1 MRRPRR
7 VKQAL
12 GCCLLL
18 VGIAL
23 AGSATALVHSA
34 FAALPSADAVRA
46 RAMAPTSLILDR
58 DGRMLYEIIDPRTGS
73 HRPLPLDEIPPALWQ
88 GVVATEDATFF
99 SNPGFDPRAI
109 ARALWTNLRYGEI
122 RSGASTITQQ
132 LARNL
137 LMSAGERFERT
148 WSRKVREAIL
158 AFHMTRTLSKD
169 EILALYL
176 NETYF
181 GNLAYGVEAAARAY
195 FGKPVRELGLAECA
209 LLAGLPQSPE
219 GYNPLT
225 NMEAAKERQKVVLG
239 LMVKAGYITPEQG
252 ELVARE
258 PLHLASSHLSIEAPH
273 FTMLVREQLGSL
285 VGEEAVLRGGLRVH
299 TTLDLDAQRAAEA
312 QVRRHLE
319 RLNEER
325 DGLPGHNVRNAA
337 AVVIDHAD
345 GAVIAMVGSPD
356 YFDARIDGA
365 VNGAVA
371 LRQPGSALKPF
382 TYAAAFARGLTPATM
397 TTDVETAFV
406 TREGE
411 PYVPVNYDYRF
422 HGPVLL
428 RQALACSYNVV
439 AVKVLNRIGI
449 PALTGLAADVGITTL
464 DQAQSNGLALTLGST
479 EVRLLELT
487 AAYGALATGG
497 YRVKPMF
504 IREIT
509 TEDGTVLYRAS
520 SPERERVLDERVAYL
535 ITDILADPA
544 ARAPAFGEGSVLDAG
559 FPAAVK
565 TGTTT
570 EWRDNWT
577 VGYTTRYVVG
587 VWVGNADN
595 EPMRGISGVDGA
607 APIWRGVLRDL
618 HPARPPE
625 FSRPDGLV
633 EVDVCAESGQ
643 LPGTA
648 CDHRRRELFLQEHV
662 PTETC
667 TLHGLMAVDAATGEP
682 AGVETPAERRLVRR
696 VTYWPP
702 DTLAWAQ
709 EQGLPLVPASRPS
722 PTEAAQGTS
731 STLGQAA
738 MEAVAGA
745 QPDGPLVIQSP
756 PPNSSFAVTAEIP
769 AEMQG
774 IEIVGTSSAGAHLRE
789 VTLYVDGASWQSWS
803 DPPYRALW
811 PLTPGIHEFVLQGV
825 DPQGGIVSGAPV
837 RITVHS
843 EPTRERTSP

>member
-1 MRRPRR
+1 MRRPRHL
-7 VKQAL
+7 KQAL
-12 GCCLLL
+12 AGCLLL
-18 VGIAL
+18 LVIAL
-23 AGSATALVHSA
+23 AGSAALVHSA
-34 FAALPSADAVRA
+34 LAALPSADAVRA
-46 RAMAPTSLILDR
+46 RAMAPSSLIMGR
-58 DGRMLYEIIDPRTGS
+58 DGRVLYEIIDPHAGS
-73 HRPLPLDEIPPALWQ
+73 HRPLPLDEIPEALWQ
-88 GVVATEDATFF
+88 GVVATEDGSFY
-99 SNPGFDPRAI
+99 SNPGFDLGAI

-137 LMSAGERFERT
+137 LMSAGERSERT
-148 WSRKVREAIL
+148 WSRKVREVIL

-181 GNLAYGVEAAARAY
+181 GNLAYGVEAAAQAY

-225 NMEAAKERQKVVLG
+225 NIEVAKERQKVVLG
-239 LMVKAGYITPEQG
+239 LMVKAGYITSEQG
-252 ELVARE
+252 ELAARE

-285 VGEEAVLRGGLRVH
+285 VGEEAILRGGLRVQ
-299 TTLDLDAQRAAEA
+299 TTLDLDVQRAVEA
-312 QVRRHLE
+312 QVERHLA
-319 RLNEER
+319 RLNEEH

-337 AVVIDHAD
+337 VVAIDHAD
-345 GAVIAMVGSPD
+345 GAVVAMVGSPD

-397 TTDVETAFV
+397 MTDVETAFV

-439 AVKVLNRIGI
+439 AVKVLDCIGI
-449 PALTGLAADVGITTL
+449 PALTGLATNLGITTL
-464 DQAQSNGLALTLGST
+464 NQTQSNGLALTLGSG

-497 YRVKPMF
+497 HRVRPMI
-504 IREIT
+504 IREIA
-509 TEDGTVLYRAS
+509 TEDGTVLYRAP

-535 ITDILADPA
+535 ITDILADPM
-544 ARAPAFGEGSVLDAG
+544 ARAPAFGESSVLDAG

-618 HPARPPE
+618 HPNGSSEFPRPE
-625 FSRPDGLV
+625 GLV
-633 EVDVCAESGQ
+633 EVEVCAESGK
-643 LPGTA
+643 LPGPA
-648 CDHRRRELFLQEHV
+648 CTHRRRELFLQEHV
-662 PTETC
+662 PAETC
-667 TLHGLMAVDAATGEP
+667 TLHGLVTVDAATGEP

-709 EQGLPLVPASRPS
+709 EQGLPLAPEVRSSAMETAQS
-722 PTEAAQGTS
+722 PS
-731 STLGQAA
+731 STSVEAPPGDQA
-738 MEAVAGA
+738 
-745 QPDGPLVIQSP
+745 DDPLLIQSP
-756 PPNSSFAVTAEIP
+756 PSNSRYAITAEIP

-774 IEIVGTSSAGAHLRE
+774 IEIVGTRSAGAQLRQ
-789 VTLYVDGASWQSWS
+789 VTLYVDGAPWQSWTC
-803 DPPYRALW
+803 PPYRSFWTLA
-811 PLTPGIHEFVLQGV
+811 PGIHEFVLQGV
-825 DPQGGIVSGAPV
+825 DPQGSIVSATPV
-837 RITVHS
+837 RITVYR
-843 EPTRERTSP
+843 EPTRERTCP